1 MAMSGLQMTIK
12 YEYSFKESWGY
23 TNCDRCDDDV
33 LCNEYLRND
42 GLVQWICKKC
52 EDVLHI

>member
-23 TNCDRCDDDV
+23 TNCDQCDDDV

-42 GLVQWICKKC
+42 GLVHWICKKC